1 MRLFRLLSLLLV
13 ALPGLSAAAGEAGGI
28 LWLFSDYP
36 PNYILNGPR
45 KGLGIAERREVLIR
59 KALPEFQHHR
69 MMANIAR
76 IQEEMKHRD
85 NACNGSMQKTRERER
100 FAIFSAPVLE
110 TLPNG
115 LVTRSDRKADFAPFL
130 NSRGELQLARL
141 LQSGKFR
148 LAVAAERSYGQYID
162 ADLQAGRD
170 YGSLHPF
177 YAADIFTTGLLQLTR
192 QKTVD
197 AVLGYPTELG
207 WALQQLK
214 LAEEDFWFV
223 PVEGGPP
230 LMPTH
235 VICSRSATGKVVIDR
250 VNGLLRRGE
259 LQEDAERAY
268 LEWLPAA
275 SRARYLQ
282 LRRPQKPGSR

>member
-1 MRLFRLLSLLLV
+1 MRLFRLLTFLLV
-13 ALPGLSAAAGEAGGI
+13 ALPGLSAAAGEARDI
-28 LWLFSDYP
+28 LWLFPDYP
-36 PNYILNGPR
+36 PNYILSGPH
-45 KGLGIAERREVLIR
+45 KGQGLAEKRETSIR
-59 KALPEFQHHR
+59 NALTEYRHQR
-69 MMANIAR
+69 MVASMIR
-76 IQEEMKHRD
+76 IQEEMKYRD

-100 FAIFSAPVLE
+100 FAIFSAPLLE

-148 LAVAAERSYGQYID
+148 LAVAAGRSYGQYID

-170 YGSLHPF
+170 NASLHPF
-177 YAADIFTTGLLQLTR
+177 YATDIFSTGLLQLSR

-214 LAEEDFWFV
+214 LAEKDFWFI

-235 VICSRSATGKVVIDR
+235 VICSRSAMGKAVINR
-250 VNGLLRRGE
+250 VNDLLRRGE
-259 LQEDAERAY
+259 LQEEAERAY

-282 LRRPQKPGSR
+282 LRRNQKPGNK